1 MNRKEPLG
9 STMDMMTETRELVIK
24 NRLGLHARAAAK
36 LVQAVEAYQA
46 EICLVKDGGKA
57 DARSL
62 LSLISLGCAEGS
74 RVTVV
79 AEGVDALSAVL
90 AVKSLFE
97 EHFGE
102 E

>member
-1 MNRKEPLG
+1 
-9 STMDMMTETRELVIK
+9 MDMMTETRELVII

-36 LVQAVEAYQA
+36 LVQAAQAYQA
-46 EICLVKDGGKA
+46 DIRLVKDGEKA

-74 RVTVV
+74 RVTVE
-79 AEGVDALSAVL
+79 AEGADALNAVL
-90 AVKSLFE
+90 AVKTLFE
-97 EHFGE
+97 ERFGE

>member
-1 MNRKEPLG
+1 
-9 STMDMMTETRELVIK
+9 MDMMIETRELVIT

-36 LVQAVEAYQA
+36 LVQAAQAYQA
-46 EICLVKDGGKA
+46 DISLVKDGEKA

-74 RVTVV
+74 RVTVE
-79 AEGVDALSAVL
+79 AAGADALKAVL
-90 AVKSLFE
+90 AVKTLFE
-97 EHFGE
+97 ERFGE

>member
-1 MNRKEPLG
+1 
-9 STMDMMTETRELVIK
+9 MDMMTETRELVIM

-36 LVQAVEAYQA
+36 LVQATQAYQA
-46 EICLVKDGGKA
+46 DIRLVKDGEKA

-74 RVTVV
+74 RVTVE
-79 AEGVDALSAVL
+79 AEGADALDAVL
-90 AVKSLFE
+90 AVKTLFE
-97 EHFGE
+97 ERFGE

>member
-1 MNRKEPLG
+1 L
-9 STMDMMTETRELVIK
+9 TMDMMTETRELVVT

-36 LVQAVEAYQA
+36 LVQVAAAYQA
-46 EICLVKDGGKA
+46 EICLVRDGERA

-62 LSLISLGCAEGS
+62 LSLISLGCVEGT

-79 AEGVDALSAVL
+79 AEGADALSAVL
-90 AVKSLFE
+90 AVENLFE
-97 EHFGE
+97 ERFGE